1 MKAPFWV
8 SVVAVC
14 SPLWAGW
21 SAIGPFG
28 GSAAIIQVDRHHHG
42 RVLAATSNAQLFRS
56 DDDGG
61 SWKPLAFPAELRSTL
76 HSLILDPHI
85 PGVYFVGV
93 ASDNPEFKGIF
104 RTTDNGVTWKH
115 LANLKKDVWAI
126 SLWRD
131 SRLMAA
137 GTIDGVYLSRDAGE
151 TWEHAGDPDKIQP
164 QPVVSLA
171 FDQVDPKI
179 IYAGTPHL
187 PWKTTDSGATWQFIH
202 EGMLD
207 DSDVFSILIDGWHR
221 QTLFV
226 SVCGGM
232 YRSLDSGEKWK
243 QLTKANGASSRTYH
257 ITQNPLKPN
266 VMLAGTTFG
275 LVKSMDGGTTWRKT
289 SDLPTRYI
297 SFDSVKPNRIFVA
310 TDNGLFR
317 SDDLGE
323 KFEAINSGFTNQRIT
338 SLAGS
343 GNTLY
348 VTAQQPG
355 GGYVLRLAE
364 SNWET
369 IPTVDPLL
377 ERKVLKVV
385 SAGSRLLYLVTPESL
400 LVSSD
405 SGEMWEKVPSP
416 PTESP
421 IRDLLLA
428 TPDGKTLLVAVE
440 DGIYRTDNAGK
451 AWKTTPADIIGLV
464 ATEDRGLLGATTHGL
479 IRSDDAGTTWHPVP
493 GVLGSSTVSAICK
506 HPSRAGQIFAS
517 QFGVVYV
524 SKDDGRSWARLNSGD
539 ASEEAFRALLV
550 LPGKPDRLFGLTQSR
565 GVYATAL
572 TSE

>member
-1 MKAPFWV
+1 MRAPFWV
-8 SVVAVC
+8 SVALAS

-21 SAIGPFG
+21 NPVGPFG
-28 GSAAIIQVDRHHHG
+28 GPAAIIQADRHHHG

-61 SWKPLAFPAELRSTL
+61 SWKPLPFPAELRSTL
-76 HSLILDPHI
+76 HSLIVDPHN
-85 PGVYFVGV
+85 PGVIFVGL
-93 ASDNPEFKGIF
+93 ASDNPEFSGVF
-104 RTTDNGVTWKH
+104 RTTDNGTTWKH
-115 LANLKKDVWAI
+115 IPGLKKDVWALA
-126 SLWRD
+126 LWRD

-137 GTIDGVYLSRDAGE
+137 GTIDGVFLSRDAGDS
-151 TWEHAGDPDKIQP
+151 WEHAGSPDQPEP

-187 PWKTTDSGATWQFIH
+187 PWKTTDSGGSWHSIH

-207 DSDVFSILIDGWHR
+207 DSDVFSILIDSWHR

-243 QLTKANGASSRTYH
+243 ALTKAKGASSRTYH

-266 VMLAGTTFG
+266 IMLAGTTFG
-275 LVKSMDGGTTWRKT
+275 LVKSVDNGTTWRKL

-297 SFDSVKPNRIFVA
+297 AFDPVKPTRIFVA
-310 TDNGLFR
+310 TESGLFR

-323 KFEAINSGFTNQRIT
+323 TLEAINRGFTNQRIT
-338 SLAGS
+338 SLAAS

-348 VTAQQPG
+348 VTTQEPG
-355 GGYVLRLAE
+355 GSSVLRLGASRWE
-364 SNWET
+364 S

-385 SAGSRLLYLVTPESL
+385 SAGARLLYLVTPDNL

-405 SGEMWEKVPSP
+405 SGETWNQVPP
-416 PTESP
+416 PSTESP
-421 IRDLLLA
+421 LKDLLLA
-428 TPDGKTLLVAVE
+428 TLDGKTLLVAAQ
-440 DGIYRTDNAGK
+440 DGIYRTENTGAT
-451 AWKTTPADIIGLV
+451 WKTISAEIIGLV
-464 ATEDRGLLGATTHGL
+464 ATEDHGLLAATAHGL
-479 IRSDDAGTTWHPVP
+479 VRSDDAGATWHPVP

-506 HPSRAGQIFAS
+506 HPSRPGEIYAS
-517 QFGVVYV
+517 QFGAVFA
-524 SKDDGRSWARLNSGD
+524 SRDDGKSWKRLTPGD
-539 ASEEAFRALLV
+539 ESEEAFRALLV

-565 GVYATAL
+565 GVYATPL
-572 TSE
+572 TLE